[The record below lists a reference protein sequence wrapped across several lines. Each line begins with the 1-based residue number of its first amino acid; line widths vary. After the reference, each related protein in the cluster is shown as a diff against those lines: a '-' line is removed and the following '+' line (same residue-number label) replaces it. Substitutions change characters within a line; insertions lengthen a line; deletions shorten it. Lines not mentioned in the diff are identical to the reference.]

1 MCSFMWGEFFCI
13 NRLGKLELRKYGV
26 TPVMEIDNRHRLS
39 SSFSD
44 FITRYTAVSSTN
56 MKTQTAEYYA
66 LDPDDGLTMN
76 LGVNPLMQFGLKET
90 RETLCRNILNDISV
104 VEYVPFDSDTIGNLS
119 LDLGDVLKFVGG
131 QADDSKFSAITFMNC
146 KIGGKQSL
154 KGVGKNPK
162 LAQAKSK
169 NDKNISDLLNQI
181 EAGKIGIHTFTNASA
196 FAVMETET
204 KIISIEFATSE
215 DNYAQEV
222 ETITEENMV
231 TEAVNNILGLNPMGA
246 YFSETEYD
254 SGGVWTGNLMY
265 SITFK
270 NSSVWIKKVELIMKK
285 KNRVIHKCSNL

>member
-1 MCSFMWGEFFCI
+1 MCSFMWGGFFCI

-66 LDPDDGLTMN
+66 LNPDDGLTMN
-76 LGVNPLMQFGLKET
+76 LGV
-90 RETLCRNILNDISV
+90 
-104 VEYVPFDSDTIGNLS
+104 
-119 LDLGDVLKFVGG
+119 
-131 QADDSKFSAITFMNC
+131 
-146 KIGGKQSL
+146 
-154 KGVGKNPK
+154 
-162 LAQAKSK
+162 
-169 NDKNISDLLNQI
+169 
-181 EAGKIGIHTFTNASA
+181 
-196 FAVMETET
+196 
-204 KIISIEFATSE
+204 
-215 DNYAQEV
+215 
-222 ETITEENMV
+222 
-231 TEAVNNILGLNPMGA
+231 NPMGA

>member
-1 MCSFMWGEFFCI
+1 MCSFMWGGFFCI

-39 SSFSD
+39 ASFSD

-66 LDPDDGLTMN
+66 LDPDDG
-76 LGVNPLMQFGLKET
+76 
-90 RETLCRNILNDISV
+90 
-104 VEYVPFDSDTIGNLS
+104 
-119 LDLGDVLKFVGG
+119 
-131 QADDSKFSAITFMNC
+131 KFSAITFMNC

-231 TEAVNNILGLNPMGA
+231 TEAVNNILGLNPMGV

-285 KNRVIHKCSNL
+285 KNQVIHK